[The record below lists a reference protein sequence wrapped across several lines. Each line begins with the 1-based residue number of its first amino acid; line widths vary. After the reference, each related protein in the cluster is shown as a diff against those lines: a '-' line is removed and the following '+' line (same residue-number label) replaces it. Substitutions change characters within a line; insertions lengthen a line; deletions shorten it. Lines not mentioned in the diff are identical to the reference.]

1 MSVYNYMNFPLDGD
15 MRDFVAFPEGPR
27 VGGKAPDGE
36 LVDVRDG
43 RRVRL
48 SEYFPFND
56 ADGGEFLDTV
66 SYPSGLIECL
76 LWVRSGR

>member
-15 MRDFVAFPEGPR
+15 MKDFVAFPEGPR
-27 VGGKAPDGE
+27 VGGEAPDGE

-48 SEYFPFND
+48 SDYFLR
-56 ADGGEFLDTV
+56 GVTVIEFGSFT
-66 SYPSGLIECL
+66 
-76 LWVRSGR
+76 